1 MDMNLN
7 KIQEIVEDR
16 GAWNAV
22 VHGVA
27 KSWSWL
33 SDWTS
38 TTRIPSI
45 KRLWLRKKEVF
56 LEPGKNGVIRQQ
68 GQGKLCGDSLYL
80 LLPWVVTLLLIR
92 FYCLCQLIK
101 EINVTPLYMNVLSP
115 SIHLKYI
122 SWHQKW
128 DWTGTDIPPPSF
140 KSLEGILGRQ
150 VKKIWVET
158 REMRA
163 LTWIFPWSSHRVEF
177 TDCSPYLWKVEPN
190 G

>member
-1 MDMNLN
+1 MQRAYSSEHTLMLGKIDGRRRGRQRMGWLDSVTDSMDMNLN

-16 GAWNAV
+16 GAWNAIA
-22 VHGVA
+22 HGVA

-33 SDWTS
+33 GDWTS
-38 TTRIPSI
+38 TWIPSI

-56 LEPGKNGVIRQQ
+56 PEPGKNGVIRQQ
-68 GQGKLCGDSLYL
+68 GQGKLCWDSLYL

-101 EINVTPLYMNVLSP
+101 EINVTPLCMNVLFP

-128 DWTGTDIPPPSF
+128 DWTGRHTTT
-140 KSLEGILGRQ
+140 L
-150 VKKIWVET
+150 V
-158 REMRA
+158 
-163 LTWIFPWSSHRVEF
+163 
-177 TDCSPYLWKVEPN
+177 
-190 G
+190 